1 VGYLHSEG
9 WNAPMRVAAIKM
21 TFQIIAHTTK
31 RGSDQEAEQHER
43 VPAADDAY
51 ALFKF
56 HT

>member
-1 VGYLHSEG
+1 
-9 WNAPMRVAAIKM
+9 MRVAAIKM